1 MHFAKKNHGAIS
13 GWDWMGWVSLGGVR
27 YRVLKMMLQPPSCP
41 RQCLRVSTA
50 SSNATMAQRIRY
62 AEMEDVIL
70 FRQITKIVTE
80 KIAAYADS

>member
-1 MHFAKKNHGAIS
+1 
-13 GWDWMGWVSLGGVR
+13 MGWVSLGGVR
-27 YRVLKMMLQPPSCP
+27 YGVLKMMLQPPSCP